1 MIDDAVDEEPKDVG
15 QGEDAGQAQSHKSS
29 KTPDGPGLKLS
40 EDKDAGS
47 KPQAGLSQA
56 QLASCRGGNVKG
68 AASSQDGNSTGGK
81 SGNRSAGSILP
92 MKSSRKRDTS
102 ASRGQEIFINEAYL
116 KKNGM
121 SQDQIFTGVYE
132 NIAEK
137 LSTIPGDGREDEHG
151 WQYPV

>member
-81 SGNRSAGSILP
+81 SRN
-92 MKSSRKRDTS
+92 KSLRKRDTS
-102 ASRGQEIFINEAYL
+102 ASRGHEIFISEAYL

-137 LSTIPGDGREDEHG
+137 LSTIPGDGREDENG